1 MNEKDIEQMNYEQAI
16 QSLESIIAQ
25 LENDNQTLDESLT
38 LYEQGQKIAQHCAA
52 LLKNAELR
60 IRTLSEAQSEQ

>member
-1 MNEKDIEQMNYEQAI
+1 MNEKTIEEMNYEEAI
-16 QSLESIIAQ
+16 LALENIIAR
-25 LENDNQTLDESLT
+25 LENDNQSLDASLE

-60 IRTLSEAQSEQ
+60 IRTLTETDNE

>member
-1 MNEKDIEQMNYEQAI
+1 VSEKNIEQMNYEEAI
-16 QSLESIIAQ
+16 QSLENIIAQ
-25 LENDNQTLDESLT
+25 LENDNQTLNESLS

-60 IRTLSEAQSEQ
+60 IRTLSETQTEP